1 MSKFSVFNV
10 RYDGLSGLEKIRQS
24 ERDSMLYEQTQELKE
39 LNKRLEGRD
48 RDTSSSYSGHSIVD
62 EHEGATVL
70 WISTLVFGGLLCLL
84 YQSSMNKDLGNI
96 PYILLGVALLVI
108 PAIEIMRCKS
118 KAKAQRIALEK
129 QKKERPAL
137 KREYNKVVKDYDKI
151 QLEIEIEKE
160 KLNRL
165 NAELK
170 IAIRNDN
177 NTDINRVKKEILD
190 KKEII
195 SNYEDIFDEL
205 DKKIE
210 ELEMKIG

>member
-48 RDTSSSYSGHSIVD
+48 RDTSSSYSEPSIID
-62 EHEGATVL
+62 KHEGATVL
-70 WISTLVFGGLLCLL
+70 WFSTFTFGGLLCLL

-96 PYILLGVALLVI
+96 PYILLGITLIVI

-118 KAKAQRIALEK
+118 KARAQRIALEK

-137 KREYNKVVKDYDKI
+137 KREYNKVVKDYDKV

-177 NTDINRVKKEILD
+177 NTDVNILKKEILD
-190 KKEII
+190 TKEII
-195 SNYEDIFDEL
+195 SNYEDVFEEL
-205 DKKIE
+205 DKKVE

>member
-1 MSKFSVFNV
+1 
-10 RYDGLSGLEKIRQS
+10 
-24 ERDSMLYEQTQELKE
+24 MLYEQTQELKE

-48 RDTSSSYSGHSIVD
+48 RDTSSSYSEPSIID
-62 EHEGATVL
+62 KHEGATVL

-84 YQSSMNKDLGNI
+84 YQSSMNKGLGNI

-195 SNYEDIFDEL
+195 SNYEDTFEEL

>member
-1 MSKFSVFNV
+1 
-10 RYDGLSGLEKIRQS
+10 
-24 ERDSMLYEQTQELKE
+24 
-39 LNKRLEGRD
+39 
-48 RDTSSSYSGHSIVD
+48 
-62 EHEGATVL
+62 
-70 WISTLVFGGLLCLL
+70 
-84 YQSSMNKDLGNI
+84 MNKDLGNI
-96 PYILLGVALLVI
+96 PYILLGITLIVI

-118 KAKAQRIALEK
+118 KARAQRIALEK

-137 KREYNKVVKDYDKI
+137 KREYNKVVKDYDKV

-177 NTDINRVKKEILD
+177 NTDVNRLKKEILD
-190 KKEII
+190 TKEII
-195 SNYEDIFDEL
+195 SNYEDVFEEL
-205 DKKIE
+205 DKKVE